1 MADIFTVIKKPLSTE
16 KVVRLIDSQN
26 TLCFNVKKG
35 STKPLIKE
43 AIEEYFKVRV
53 EKVNTMITPKGER
66 RAYVRLAKEHSAM
79 DIATQLG
86 LI

>member
-1 MADIFTVIKKPLSTE
+1 MTDIFTIIKKPLSTE

-26 TLCFNVKKG
+26 TLCFIVKKG
-35 STKPLIKE
+35 STKALIKQ
-43 AIEEYFKVRV
+43 AIEEYFKVKV
-53 EKVNTMITPKGER
+53 AKVNTLITPKGER
-66 RAYVRLAKEHSAM
+66 RAYLKLMKEHSAM